1 LGGCNAYDAEGHAEK
16 LLNRAQTKIEKKAG
30 LSGDGLYQTG
40 NGMIMTGNGM
50 FQAGRGSTFV
60 TQPLMTPGIPKG
72 STMVG
77 QATTALRLLRAPHG
91 ELLWYDIMRH
101 INEGWSCHI
110 Y

>member
-60 TQPLMTPGIPKG
+60 TQPLMTTGHSQG
-72 STMVG
+72 LHDG
-77 QATTALRLLRAPHG
+77 RAGHDCTAPF
-91 ELLWYDIMRH
+91 
-101 INEGWSCHI
+101 EGTPWRTI
-110 Y
+110 VV